1 MSNNLIDNEYIYE
14 PLLAYDKVLRQR
26 HDENTK
32 NYFENL
38 KQKSQV
44 NVEENKQTNL
54 ELETIDKKLKSLE
67 SEVKKQNIYKA
78 LITFLMLGFLVT
90 AFISLYQIFND
101 GFSVVKLL
109 LIIFPIIFFV
119 LLLILILKK
128 INPAIKNLETKMFEL
143 KKQYEEKLQLAW
155 SQMASL
161 NKLFTYGMSAEIFK
175 KTLPL
180 IKLDKMFDS
189 KRLDYMV
196 NKFGLNDVPDL
207 ERSALYVQSGDING
221 NPFYLAKDLVH
232 KMGEKTYTGTL
243 VITWTTTTRDSNGR
257 IVTRTHTQTL
267 VAHVRKPCPFYREDQ
282 YLVYAN
288 EAAPD
293 LIFSRL
299 DSDAENMDDKQIDKH
314 VKKEKKKIDKKAKV
328 DLKQGKQYTAMGN
341 TEFEVLFGASNRN
354 NEVQFRLLFTVLAQ
368 KQLLQ
373 LMKEK
378 TIGFGDNFNFI
389 KHKMINII
397 EPEHLKGVD
406 LNVSPSFFQ
415 HYNFEVI
422 KNRFISYN
430 NNYFKY
436 IYFAFSPIL
445 SIPLYQHQKP
455 HEYIYKDFYDS
466 YVSFYEHEQVVN
478 MMNENEFKHP
488 LSKTRNILKTSVVKS
503 GNNLDK
509 IKVTAYGYDTIERID
524 FVPTL
529 GGDGR
534 IHQVPVRW
542 DEYIPVSQ
550 NSEVDINVMVDKTK
564 PTTYNE
570 KIRKIIE
577 EFKDN
582 QVVTDDMVKI
592 GLLVAYVT
600 KKGKNVI

>member
-1 MSNNLIDNEYIYE
+1 MSSNLLDNEYIYE

-32 NYFENL
+32 NFFEDL
-38 KQKSQV
+38 KQKSKV
-44 NVEENKQTNL
+44 NIEENKQTNL
-54 ELETIDKKLKSLE
+54 ELESLE
-67 SEVKKQNIYKA
+67 VKIKNIESDVKKQNILKGFITIL
-78 LITFLMLGFLVT
+78 LIGFLVT
-90 AFISLYQIFND
+90 ALISLYKIFND
-101 GFSVVKLL
+101 DFTVLKLL
-109 LIIFPIIFFV
+109 LIIFGIIFFIV
-119 LLLILILKK
+119 LLVVIIKV
-128 INPAIKNLETKMFEL
+128 INPKIKNLEKTKAEL
-143 KKQYEEKLQLAW
+143 NKQYQEKLQIAW

-161 NKLFTYGMSAEIFK
+161 NRLFTYGMSQEIFR
-175 KTLPL
+175 KTIPL

-196 NKFGLNDVPDL
+196 TKFGLNDALDL
-207 ERSALYVQSGDING
+207 DRSALYVQSGDING

-232 KMGEKTYTGTL
+232 RIGQKTYTGTL
-243 VITWTTTTRDSNGR
+243 VITWTTTSRDSNGR
-257 IVTRTHTQTL
+257 VVTRTHTQTL
-267 VAHVRKPCPFYREDQ
+267 VAHVVKPCPLYSEDQ

-288 EAAPD
+288 ESAPD
-293 LIFSRL
+293 LIFSRE
-299 DSDAENMDDKQIDKH
+299 DSDAENMDEKQIDKF
-314 VKKEKKKIDKKAKV
+314 VKKEKKSIDKKAKS

-378 TIGFGDNFNFI
+378 KIGFGDNFNFI

-406 LNVSPSFFQ
+406 LNIAPSYFH

-422 KNRFISYN
+422 KDKFITYN

-436 IYFAFSPIL
+436 VYFAFAPVL
-445 SIPLYQHQKP
+445 SIPLYQQQKP
-455 HEYIYKDFYDS
+455 HEYIYKDLYDS

-488 LSKTRNILKTSVVKS
+488 LSKTRNILKTSVIKS

-509 IKVTAYGYDTIERID
+509 IKVTAYGYDMIERID

-534 IHQVPVRW
+534 MHQVPVRW
-542 DEYIPVSQ
+542 YEYIPVSQ
-550 NSEVDINVMVDKTK
+550 DSEVDINVISEESK
-564 PTTYNE
+564 PTTYNQR
-570 KIRKIIE
+570 IRKIFE
-577 EFKDN
+577 EFKED
-582 QVVTDDMVKI
+582 QVITDDMVKI

-600 KKGKNVI
+600 KKGKDVI